1 MELVIEPTVTPLA
14 ADSQG
19 VVRVGNTRVTL
30 ETVVHTFLDGA
41 AAEEIAL
48 QYPSLRLADVYA
60 TITYYLQHKTQV
72 DAYLHDR
79 ERIAGQVQERIEA
92 EHPPV
97 GVRARLLA
105 RRPSAR

>member
-1 MELVIEPTVTPLA
+1 MELVIGPTVTPLA
-14 ADSQG
+14 ADSHG

-41 AAEEIAL
+41 AAEKIVL
-48 QYPSLRLADVYA
+48 QYPSLQLADVYA

-79 ERIAGQVQERIEA
+79 ERAAGQVQERIEA
-92 EHPPV
+92 GHNPA

-105 RRPSAR
+105 RQHSLR

>member
-1 MELVIEPTVTPLA
+1 MELIIERTVTPLA
-14 ADSQG
+14 ADTHG

-30 ETVVHTFLDGA
+30 ETVVHAFLDGA
-41 AAEEIAL
+41 AAEEIVL
-48 QYPSLRLADVYA
+48 QYPALRLADVYA

-79 ERIAGQVQERIEA
+79 KRAARQVQEHVEA
-92 EHPPV
+92 NHSPD

-105 RRPSAR
+105 RQHSMR